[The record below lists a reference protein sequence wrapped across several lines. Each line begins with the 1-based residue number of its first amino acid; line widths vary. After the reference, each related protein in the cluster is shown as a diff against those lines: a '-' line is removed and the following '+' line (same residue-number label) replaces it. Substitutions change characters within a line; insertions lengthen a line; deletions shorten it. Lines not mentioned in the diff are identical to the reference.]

1 MTNFLKIFNSKNILF
16 VLIFIVSISQLLKF
30 YSFYIEYSEWQYTD
44 WLINY
49 QGGFIRRG
57 LIGEILFKIYHTFNI
72 DLSILVLITVSTLI
86 LFISFLLVKTI
97 HHISNRYLDILTFLS
112 PGFFLYPL
120 MNSEVVGRK
129 DILMI
134 SAIGFFCFF
143 GNRMKK
149 NFLLITLI
157 SLLLLTSLSHT
168 AFLFYSPY
176 LIFIYYL
183 IMKKKNFYISS
194 LEKII
199 LSLTLI
205 LMFSLI
211 FFNQGN
217 QSQVDEIC
225 NSIKMYVLENCSN
238 RGQMVWLSGN
248 LENYLFQ
255 KINIGYNFYKTS
267 LIYIFSFLA
276 VFFFLGLKVHN
287 SKISKQNKDIFF
299 GKNPLF
305 IFLLLFLFT
314 GPVYIIGLDWGRY
327 IYISYSCIFFI
338 TIFCF
343 KEKLLISNYDL
354 KLKKYLFFLLVIV
367 YSFTWT
373 FPFYNAN
380 NLKFVLKKPINN
392 LFK

>member
-1 MTNFLKIFNSKNILF
+1 MINFSKIFNSKNILF
-16 VLIFIVSISQLLKF
+16 VLIFTVSISQLLKF

-57 LIGEILFKIYHTFNI
+57 LIGEILFKIYYTFNI
-72 DLSILVLITVSTLI
+72 DLNILVLITVSSLI

-97 HHISNRYLDILTFLS
+97 HHISNNYLNILTFLS

-149 NFLLITLI
+149 NFLLIILI
-157 SLLLLTSLSHT
+157 FLLFLTSLSHT

-183 IMKKKNFYISS
+183 IVKKKNFYISS

-199 LSLTLI
+199 LLLTLI
-205 LMFSLI
+205 SMFSLI
-211 FFNQGN
+211 FFNQG
-217 QSQVDEIC
+217 SQLQVEEIC
-225 NSIKMYVLENCSN
+225 NSIKMFVLENCSN

-276 VFFFLGLKVHN
+276 VFFFLGLKLYN

-305 IFLLLFLFT
+305 IFLLLFLLT

-327 IYISYSCIFFI
+327 IYISYSCCFFI

-354 KLKKYLFFLLVIV
+354 KLKKYLFLLLVIV

-380 NLKFVLKKPINN
+380 NLKLVLKKPINN

>member
-1 MTNFLKIFNSKNILF
+1 MINYSKIFNSKNILF
-16 VLIFIVSISQLLKF
+16 ILIFTVSISQLVKF
-30 YSFYIEYSEWQYTD
+30 YSFYIEYSEWQYSD

-57 LIGEILFKIYHTFNI
+57 LVGEILFKIYRIFNI
-72 DLSILVLITVSTLI
+72 DLDILVLITVFSLI

-97 HHISNRYLDILTFLS
+97 HHINNNLDILIFLS

-143 GNRMKK
+143 GNRIKK

-157 SLLLLTSLSHT
+157 FFLILTSLSHT
-168 AFLFYSPY
+168 GFLFYSPY

-183 IMKKKNFYISS
+183 IMKKKKIHISFFK
-194 LEKII
+194 KII
-199 LSLTLI
+199 LSITLI

-211 FFNQGN
+211 LLNQGN
-217 QSQVDEIC
+217 QLQVEEIC
-225 NSIKMYVLENCSN
+225 NSIKMYILENCSN
-238 RGQMVWLSGN
+238 QGQMVWLSGN
-248 LENYLFQ
+248 LDNYLFQ

-276 VFFFLGLKVHN
+276 VFFFLGLKIYN
-287 SKISKQNKDIFF
+287 SKISSQNKDIFF
-299 GKNPLF
+299 GRNPLF

-327 IYISYSCIFFI
+327 IYISYSCCFFI

-354 KLKKYLFFLLVIV
+354 KLKKYLFILLVIV

-380 NLKFVLKKPINN
+380 NLKLVLKKPINN
-392 LFK
+392 LLK

>member
-1 MTNFLKIFNSKNILF
+1 MINYSKIFNSKNILF
-16 VLIFIVSISQLLKF
+16 ILIFTVSISQLVKF
-30 YSFYIEYSEWQYTD
+30 YSFYIEYSEWQYSD

-57 LIGEILFKIYHTFNI
+57 LVGEILFKIYRIFNI
-72 DLSILVLITVSTLI
+72 DLDILVLITVFSLI

-97 HHISNRYLDILTFLS
+97 HHINNNLDILIFLS

-143 GNRMKK
+143 GNRIKK

-157 SLLLLTSLSHT
+157 FFLLLTSFFHT

-183 IMKKKNFYISS
+183 IMKKKKIHISFFK
-194 LEKII
+194 KII
-199 LSLTLI
+199 LSITLI
-205 LMFSLI
+205 FMFSLI
-211 FFNQGN
+211 LFNQGN
-217 QSQVDEIC
+217 QLQVEEIC

-238 RGQMVWLSGN
+238 QGQMVWLSGN

-276 VFFFLGLKVHN
+276 VFFFFGFKVFN
-287 SKISKQNKDIFF
+287 LKIS
-299 GKNPLF
+299 
-305 IFLLLFLFT
+305 
-314 GPVYIIGLDWGRY
+314 
-327 IYISYSCIFFI
+327 
-338 TIFCF
+338 
-343 KEKLLISNYDL
+343 
-354 KLKKYLFFLLVIV
+354 
-367 YSFTWT
+367 
-373 FPFYNAN
+373 
-380 NLKFVLKKPINN
+380 
-392 LFK
+392 

>member
-1 MTNFLKIFNSKNILF
+1 MINYSKIFNSKNILF
-16 VLIFIVSISQLLKF
+16 ILIFTVSISQLVKF
-30 YSFYIEYSEWQYTD
+30 YSFYIEYSEWQYSD

-57 LIGEILFKIYHTFNI
+57 LVGEILFKIYRIFNI
-72 DLSILVLITVSTLI
+72 DLDILVLITVFSLI

-97 HHISNRYLDILTFLS
+97 NHINNNLDILIFLS

-143 GNRMKK
+143 GNRIKK

-157 SLLLLTSLSHT
+157 FFLILTSLSHT
-168 AFLFYSPY
+168 GFLFYSPY

-183 IMKKKNFYISS
+183 IMKKKKIHISFFK
-194 LEKII
+194 KII
-199 LSLTLI
+199 LSITLI
-205 LMFSLI
+205 FMFSLI
-211 FFNQGN
+211 LFNQGN
-217 QSQVDEIC
+217 QLQVEEIC
-225 NSIKMYVLENCSN
+225 NSIKMYILENCSN
-238 RGQMVWLSGN
+238 QGQMVWLSGN
-248 LENYLFQ
+248 LDNYLFQ

-276 VFFFLGLKVHN
+276 VFFFLGLKIYN
-287 SKISKQNKDIFF
+287 SKISSQNKDIFF
-299 GKNPLF
+299 GRNPLF

-327 IYISYSCIFFI
+327 IYISYSCCFFI

-354 KLKKYLFFLLVIV
+354 KLKKNLFILLVIV

-380 NLKFVLKKPINN
+380 NLKLVLKKPINN
-392 LFK
+392 LLK

>member
-1 MTNFLKIFNSKNILF
+1 MINYSKIFNSKNILF
-16 VLIFIVSISQLLKF
+16 ILIFTVSISQLVKF
-30 YSFYIEYSEWQYTD
+30 YSFYIEYSEWQYSD

-57 LIGEILFKIYHTFNI
+57 LVGEILFKIYRIFNI
-72 DLSILVLITVSTLI
+72 DLDILVLITVFSLI

-97 HHISNRYLDILTFLS
+97 HHINNNLDILIFLS

-143 GNRMKK
+143 GNRIKK

-157 SLLLLTSLSHT
+157 FFLILTSLSHT
-168 AFLFYSPY
+168 GFLFYSPY

-183 IMKKKNFYISS
+183 IMKKKNIHISFFK
-194 LEKII
+194 KII
-199 LSLTLI
+199 LSITLI
-205 LMFSLI
+205 FMFSLI
-211 FFNQGN
+211 LFNQGN
-217 QSQVDEIC
+217 QLQVEEIC
-225 NSIKMYVLENCSN
+225 NSIKMYILENCSN
-238 RGQMVWLSGN
+238 QGQMVWLSGN
-248 LENYLFQ
+248 LDNYLFQ

-276 VFFFLGLKVHN
+276 VFFFLGLKIYN
-287 SKISKQNKDIFF
+287 SKISSQNKDIFF
-299 GKNPLF
+299 GRNPLF

-327 IYISYSCIFFI
+327 IYISYSCCFFI

-354 KLKKYLFFLLVIV
+354 KLKKNLFILLVIV

-380 NLKFVLKKPINN
+380 NLKLVLKKPINN
-392 LFK
+392 LLK

>member
-1 MTNFLKIFNSKNILF
+1 MINYSKIFNSKNILF
-16 VLIFIVSISQLLKF
+16 ILIFTVSISQLVKF
-30 YSFYIEYSEWQYTD
+30 YSFYIEYSEWQYSD

-57 LIGEILFKIYHTFNI
+57 LVGEILFKIYRIFNI
-72 DLSILVLITVSTLI
+72 DLDILVLITVFSLI

-97 HHISNRYLDILTFLS
+97 NHINNNLDILIFLS

-143 GNRMKK
+143 GNRIKK
-149 NFLLITLI
+149 NFFLITLI
-157 SLLLLTSLSHT
+157 FFLILTSLSHT
-168 AFLFYSPY
+168 GFLFYSPY

-183 IMKKKNFYISS
+183 IMKKKKIHISFFK
-194 LEKII
+194 KII
-199 LSLTLI
+199 LSITLI
-205 LMFSLI
+205 FMFSLI
-211 FFNQGN
+211 LFNQGN
-217 QSQVDEIC
+217 QLQVEEIC
-225 NSIKMYVLENCSN
+225 NSIKMYILENCSN
-238 RGQMVWLSGN
+238 QGQMVWLSGN
-248 LENYLFQ
+248 LDNYLFQ

-276 VFFFLGLKVHN
+276 VFFFLGLKIYN
-287 SKISKQNKDIFF
+287 SKISSQNKDIFF
-299 GKNPLF
+299 GRNPLF

-327 IYISYSCIFFI
+327 IYISYSCCFFI

-354 KLKKYLFFLLVIV
+354 KLKKNLFILLVIV

-380 NLKFVLKKPINN
+380 NLKLVLKKPINN
-392 LFK
+392 LLK

>member
-1 MTNFLKIFNSKNILF
+1 MINYSKIFNSKNILF
-16 VLIFIVSISQLLKF
+16 ILIFTVSISQLVKF
-30 YSFYIEYSEWQYTD
+30 YSFYIEYSEWQYSD

-57 LIGEILFKIYHTFNI
+57 LVGEILFKIYRIFNI
-72 DLSILVLITVSTLI
+72 DLDILVLITVFSLI

-97 HHISNRYLDILTFLS
+97 HHINNNLDILIFLS

-143 GNRMKK
+143 GNRIKK

-157 SLLLLTSLSHT
+157 FFLILTSLSHT
-168 AFLFYSPY
+168 GFLFYSPY

-183 IMKKKNFYISS
+183 IMKKKKIHISFFK
-194 LEKII
+194 KII
-199 LSLTLI
+199 LSITLI
-205 LMFSLI
+205 FMFSLI
-211 FFNQGN
+211 LFNQGN
-217 QSQVDEIC
+217 QLQVEEIC
-225 NSIKMYVLENCSN
+225 NSIKMYILENCSN
-238 RGQMVWLSGN
+238 QGQMVWLSGN
-248 LENYLFQ
+248 LDNYLFQ

-276 VFFFLGLKVHN
+276 VFFFLGLKIYN
-287 SKISKQNKDIFF
+287 SKISSQNKDIFF
-299 GKNPLF
+299 GRNPLF

-327 IYISYSCIFFI
+327 IYISYSCCFFI

-354 KLKKYLFFLLVIV
+354 KLKKNLFILLVIV

-380 NLKFVLKKPINN
+380 NLKLVLKKPINN
-392 LFK
+392 LLK

>member
-1 MTNFLKIFNSKNILF
+1 MINYSKIFNSKNILF
-16 VLIFIVSISQLLKF
+16 ILIFTVSISQLVKF
-30 YSFYIEYSEWQYTD
+30 YSFYIEYSEWQYSD

-57 LIGEILFKIYHTFNI
+57 LVGEILFKIYRIFNI
-72 DLSILVLITVSTLI
+72 DLDILVLITVFSLI

-97 HHISNRYLDILTFLS
+97 NHINNNLDILIFLS

-143 GNRMKK
+143 GNRIKK

-157 SLLLLTSLSHT
+157 FFLILTSLSHT
-168 AFLFYSPY
+168 GFLFYSPY

-183 IMKKKNFYISS
+183 IIKKKKIHISFFK
-194 LEKII
+194 KII
-199 LSLTLI
+199 LSITLI
-205 LMFSLI
+205 FMFSLI
-211 FFNQGN
+211 LFNQGN
-217 QSQVDEIC
+217 QLQVEEIC
-225 NSIKMYVLENCSN
+225 NSIKMYILENCSN
-238 RGQMVWLSGN
+238 QGQMVWLSGN
-248 LENYLFQ
+248 LDNYLFQ

-276 VFFFLGLKVHN
+276 VFFFLGLKIYN
-287 SKISKQNKDIFF
+287 SKISSQNKDIFF
-299 GKNPLF
+299 GRNPLF

-327 IYISYSCIFFI
+327 IYISYSCCFFI

-354 KLKKYLFFLLVIV
+354 KLKKNLFILLVIV

-380 NLKFVLKKPINN
+380 NLKLVLKKPINN
-392 LFK
+392 LLK